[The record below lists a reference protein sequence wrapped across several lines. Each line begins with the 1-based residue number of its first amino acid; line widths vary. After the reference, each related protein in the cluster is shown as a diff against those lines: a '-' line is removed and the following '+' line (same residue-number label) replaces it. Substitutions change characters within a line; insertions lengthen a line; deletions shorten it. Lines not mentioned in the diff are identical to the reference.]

1 MQAVAVVLLVPITEE
16 IMFRGVLY
24 RHLRE
29 VFGRWGWLVS
39 LFLSLL
45 ISSLLF
51 AVIHPQGALGV
62 PVLAAVAIVLALL
75 REWRASLIAPIVT
88 HMIVNGVTTTLV
100 LLIFA

>member
-1 MQAVAVVLLVPITEE
+1 
-16 IMFRGVLY
+16 VLY

-29 VFGRWGWLVS
+29 LFGRWGWLVS
-39 LFLSLL
+39 LILSLL
-45 ISSLLF
+45 TSSFLF

-62 PVLAAVAIVLALL
+62 PLLTAVAIVLALL

>member
-1 MQAVAVVLLVPITEE
+1 
-16 IMFRGVLY
+16 LY